1 MRVIKHCLCHRN
13 QNTTARGGRYNILN
27 RNIRSKEM
35 KAANYAC
42 QIGSKCRKIVFIYSN
57 TIYMSKL
64 QYIRVNCNVYVHSLQ
79 NICPS
84 RCMEFRFIL
93 PRFNV
98 IFDIYIACAVSTYIS
113 ACKLMQMS

>member
-1 MRVIKHCLCHRN
+1 MVL
-13 QNTTARGGRYNILN
+13 Y
-27 RNIRSKEM
+27 S
-35 KAANYAC
+35 C
-42 QIGSKCRKIVFIYSN
+42 QMGSKCRKIVLIYSN

-64 QYIRVNCNVYVHSLQ
+64 QYILLNFNIYVHSLQ

-84 RCMEFRFIL
+84 RCMGFRFIL

-98 IFDIYIACAVSTYIS
+98 IFDIYIVGAASTYMS